1 MPTGTNG
8 LKKLFSIY
16 SKKLLDLANL
26 TFGQYHSTMKQIL
39 DLNFTIQSLS
49 EFLSSRN
56 WKKYDL

>member
-1 MPTGTNG
+1 MNG

-39 DLNFTIQSLS
+39 DLNFTIQNLS